1 MNDRYW
7 ICESHTGM
15 SFRLMTNPANSYD
28 TKMNSGAIVTAVSF
42 CLKAADIIREALPAA
57 LKIKKMMTTTRIW
70 VMNLL
75 QKRGNFHHRVWL
87 SPTAK

>member
-1 MNDRYW
+1 
-7 ICESHTGM
+7 M
-15 SFRLMTNPANSYD
+15 SFRFMTNPANSYD

-42 CLKAADIIREALPAA
+42 CLKAADIIREALPAE
-57 LKIKKMMTTTRIW
+57 LKIKNMMSTTWIGLDD
-70 VMNLL
+70 MIL